1 MCHNLNSHQCS
12 HNLWYHY
19 LFTNR
24 FGLSRGFKKPAG
36 VIVLSLGVGAVSI
49 NDLIEMWRMQGDMSG
64 VYVNVGVNIAYI

>member
-1 MCHNLNSHQCS
+1 
-12 HNLWYHY
+12 
-19 LFTNR
+19 
-24 FGLSRGFKKPAG
+24 

>member
-1 MCHNLNSHQCS
+1 MCQTFNSCQS
-12 HNLWYHY
+12 PHNLWYHY

-24 FGLSRGFKKPAG
+24 FGLSRGFKKSAG

-49 NDLIEMWRMQGDMSG
+49 NDLIEMWRMQEDVSG